1 MNTGPRPEPN
11 NGAFTTSHAVLAW
24 EAAPCLCQY
33 TLLTRGGG
41 RPPAWRPAP
50 EDFRIARTVS
60 MIGLTYFFAQILFH
74 IMLDAAG
81 RIQLDEIAVYAELE
95 AHGNT
100 A

>member
-1 MNTGPRPEPN
+1 
-11 NGAFTTSHAVLAW
+11 
-24 EAAPCLCQY
+24 
-33 TLLTRGGG
+33 
-41 RPPAWRPAP
+41 
-50 EDFRIARTVS
+50 